1 MTCHRLKKKWWQLKT
16 KIEAEDMS
24 WNIEKKNY
32 WNYKLKLEADDMSL
46 NQNIMEN

>member
-16 KIEAEDMS
+16 KIETEDMYGIQKKKI
-24 WNIEKKNY
+24 IE
-32 WNYKLKLEADDMSL
+32 LKLEADDMSL